1 MMKQK
6 KPVIIH
12 RNSTTKKF
20 SITISDLTRKERVGF
35 LRHIKEHFNGEV
47 EVFNQTF
54 LGKL

>member
-1 MMKQK
+1 MKQK

-20 SITISDLTRKERVGF
+20 SITISDLTRKERVGL
-35 LRHIKEHFNGEV
+35 LRHIKEHFNGEL
-47 EVFNQTF
+47 EVFNQAF

>member
-1 MMKQK
+1 MKQK

-20 SITISDLTRKERVGF
+20 SITISDLSRKERVG
-35 LRHIKEHFNGEV
+35 LIRNIKEHFNGDV
-47 EVFNQTF
+47 EVFNQAF